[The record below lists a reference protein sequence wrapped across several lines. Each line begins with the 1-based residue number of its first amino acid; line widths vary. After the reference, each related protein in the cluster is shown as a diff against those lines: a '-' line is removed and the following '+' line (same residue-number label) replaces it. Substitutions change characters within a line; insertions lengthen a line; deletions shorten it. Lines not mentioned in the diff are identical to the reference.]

1 MKTEKKTYIAPNLT
15 VVTFKPERGYCSSNL
30 NMLVFD
36 GVLGMGQQAS
46 EKGNGQEVWT
56 EENYSGAGWSD
67 GAWN

>member
-1 MKTEKKTYIAPNLT
+1 MKTEKKAYIAPDLF
-15 VVTFKPERGYCSSNL
+15 VVNSVPELGYCASSVETL
-30 NMLVFD
+30 FFD
-36 GVLGMGQQAS
+36 GVLGMGQYAS